1 MSAATSPMGSG
12 LVAGSQMQEIGQ
24 GHWNMGMTKEAVT
37 GLQPG
42 VVEGWVM
49 GPMGIVSIVPKMAT
63 RGHRHR
69 FGRGGATYSVS
80 KCSKSLPRVSSSCS
94 SNFRPKFQLDQK
106 LWQFY

>member
-49 GPMGIVSIVPKMAT
+49 GANGYNVNSSKN
-63 RGHRHR
+63 GHQ
-69 FGRGGATYSVS
+69 G
-80 KCSKSLPRVSSSCS
+80 VSSL
-94 SNFRPKFQLDQK
+94 FRSRWHHLQCL
-106 LWQFY
+106 

>member
-1 MSAATSPMGSG
+1 
-12 LVAGSQMQEIGQ
+12 MQEVGQQEVGQ
-24 GHWNMGMTKEAVT
+24 GYWNMFITKEAVI

-63 RGHRHR
+63 RGHRRR

-80 KCSKSLPRVSSSCS
+80 KCSKSHPRVSSSCS
-94 SNFRPKFQLDQK
+94 LNFRPKFQLDQK